1 MKKHTAWIAAL
12 LCLLVLTGCRAA
24 PDSGSEGS
32 KTSSIPFQE
41 DQLYAVAY
49 LGYGEINDLA
59 FYTENYLDDV
69 NLPVHYLSKGD
80 YYLIIPRY
88 AEWSASVPKRHRD
101 DGDYP
106 DTEEMACRPYILQCN
121 NSDIS
126 RMRRS
131 A

>member
-12 LCLLVLTGCRAA
+12 LCLLALAGCRAA

-32 KTSSIPFQE
+32 KTASIPFQE

-88 AEWSASVPKRHRD
+88 ADMEVRLYRNDIEPMGTTLEDGSVQV
-101 DGDYP
+101 GD
-106 DTEEMACRPYILQCN
+106 RGV
-121 NSDIS
+121 DITK
-126 RMRRS
+126 
-131 A
+131 